1 MTSSSV
7 DSPHSSGTSRPGSR
21 VIVVTGASD
30 GIGRAAVRAFARQ
43 GATVVMVGRNE
54 AKTAAAARAIM
65 SETGSRTI
73 TWHIADLSQQHEVR
87 EVAGVLRKRH
97 PRIDVLCNNAG
108 ALFLERETTGDG
120 LERTFALNHLAY
132 FTLTFELLPALRA
145 AARAPVT
152 ADAPARIVNVSSRAH
167 QNARIDLDDLQMTR
181 RWSGWRAYCNSKLCN
196 IWFTRELARRLAGE
210 PVIVH
215 AMHPGVV
222 STRFASNNGR
232 MGRFLRRVM
241 DLRSVTPEQGADTLV
256 WLASGDDPQVTG
268 TSGRYWYKRRDG
280 SLSRAARDDDR
291 ARMLWVHS
299 AMLTGIDVGADAGVA
314 VGADVG
320 IDGIATR

>member
-1 MTSSSV
+1 MTSSPV
-7 DSPHSSGTSRPGSR
+7 DSIHSSDTARSRSP

-30 GIGRAAVRAFARQ
+30 GVGRAAVRAFARQ

-65 SETGSRTI
+65 SETGSRSI
-73 TWHIADLSQQHEVR
+73 TWHIADLAQQHEVR
-87 EVAGVLRKRH
+87 DVAGVLRERH

-108 ALFLERETTGDG
+108 ALFLERETTADG

-132 FTLTFELLPALRA
+132 FTLTLELLPALRA
-145 AARAPVT
+145 AARSPVT
-152 ADAPARIVNVSSRAH
+152 TGAPARIVNVSSRAH

-181 RWSGWRAYCNSKLCN
+181 RWNGWRAYCNSKLCN

-232 MGRFLRRVM
+232 RGRFLRRVM

-256 WLASGDDPQVTG
+256 WLASGDDPRVTG
-268 TSGRYWYKRRDG
+268 SSGRYWYKRRDG
-280 SLSRAARDDDR
+280 SLSRTARDDDR
-291 ARMLWVHS
+291 AHTLWTHS
-299 AMLTGIDVGADAGVA
+299 ATLSGVDVVGAA
-314 VGADVG
+314 
-320 IDGIATR
+320 